1 METSH
6 VTWDIHVVAITITC
20 HVRLASLNT
29 IADLWSAWLL
39 LGVIG
44 GVVVRGVANGD
55 TIVHWLLGDSV
66 GENTGVSNG
75 DDVIDDT
82 SVVSSS
88 SVRGNFLRVHGNT
101 TGRVSSCQTQCE
113 NHDNHSET

>member
-1 METSH
+1 MGYS
-6 VTWDIHVVAITITC
+6 C
-20 HVRLASLNT
+20 GHVRLASLNT

-44 GVVVRGVANGD
+44 GVVARGVANGD

-75 DDVIDDT
+75 DDVIDET
-82 SVVSSS
+82 SVASSS
-88 SVRGNFLRVHGNT
+88 SVNGNFLRVHGNT
-101 TGRVSSCQTQCE
+101 TGRVSSYPHKSKSHNSNNIKQIKIRG
-113 NHDNHSET
+113 